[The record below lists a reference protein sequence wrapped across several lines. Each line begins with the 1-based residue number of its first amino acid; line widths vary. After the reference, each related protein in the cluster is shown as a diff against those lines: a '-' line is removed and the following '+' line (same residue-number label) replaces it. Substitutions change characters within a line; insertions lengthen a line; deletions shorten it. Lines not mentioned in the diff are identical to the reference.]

1 MNDEIII
8 KAKADIEVIK
18 HRIYEVRGLRVMLDR
33 DLAEL
38 YNVETRALNQA
49 VRRNIDRFPEDF
61 MFVMT
66 DDEMNAWKSQIVMSN
81 SIRMGMR
88 RPPVVFTELGI
99 AMLSSVLR
107 SETAIQVNINIMRA
121 FVMIRQAVAAWQDT
135 NLKVEQFWGVGEKT
149 AQHLHNMGVFTGK
162 QLRGLTIQQL
172 TTQFGKMGKVLYDFA
187 RGIDERP
194 VITEWVRKSVGCER
208 TYINDLTKKE
218 DMLAELDTLA
228 DELET
233 RLTRNNFKGR
243 TLVLKV
249 KFNDFKQ
256 STHSSSE
263 NGVIEHKE
271 RIMSLVR
278 QLLDDVDFQQRPV
291 RLLGITVTNP
301 VEDEVRRGPVQLYIE
316 WPPYPI
322 SEKDAE

>member
-1 MNDEIII
+1 MNEEIII
-8 KAKADIEVIK
+8 QANADIEVIK

-121 FVMIRQAVAAWQDT
+121 FVAIHHAIGAWQGV
-135 NLKVEQFWGVGEKT
+135 NLKVEQFSHKVDNLNARVDEI
-149 AQHLHNMGVFTGK
+149 LHEQNENNMEMAVQINALNDALD
-162 QLRGLTIQQL
+162 QLREKPTMPRKRIGFKTENTICGQNFDRKIMKETKQDA
-172 TTQFGKMGKVLYDFA
+172 KMA
-187 RGIDERP
+187 
-194 VITEWVRKSVGCER
+194 
-208 TYINDLTKKE
+208 
-218 DMLAELDTLA
+218 A
-228 DELET
+228 
-233 RLTRNNFKGR
+233 
-243 TLVLKV
+243 
-249 KFNDFKQ
+249 
-256 STHSSSE
+256 
-263 NGVIEHKE
+263 
-271 RIMSLVR
+271 
-278 QLLDDVDFQQRPV
+278 
-291 RLLGITVTNP
+291 
-301 VEDEVRRGPVQLYIE
+301 
-316 WPPYPI
+316 
-322 SEKDAE
+322 

>member
-8 KAKADIEVIK
+8 KANADIEVIK

-66 DDEMNAWKSQIVMSN
+66 EDEMNAWKSQIVMSN

-121 FVMIRQAVAAWQDT
+121 FVAIRHAIGAWQGV
-135 NLKVEQFWGVGEKT
+135 NLKVEQLSHKVDNLNARVDEI
-149 AQHLHNMGVFTGK
+149 LHEQNENNMEMAVQIDALNDALD
-162 QLRGLTIQQL
+162 QLRE
-172 TTQFGKMGKVLYDFA
+172 KPSM
-187 RGIDERP
+187 P
-194 VITEWVRKSVGCER
+194 RKRIG
-208 TYINDLTKKE
+208 
-218 DMLAELDTLA
+218 
-228 DELET
+228 
-233 RLTRNNFKGR
+233 
-243 TLVLKV
+243 
-249 KFNDFKQ
+249 FKQ
-256 STHSSSE
+256 DS
-263 NGVIEHKE
+263 K
-271 RIMSLVR
+271 
-278 QLLDDVDFQQRPV
+278 
-291 RLLGITVTNP
+291 
-301 VEDEVRRGPVQLYIE
+301 
-316 WPPYPI
+316 
-322 SEKDAE
+322 

>member
-8 KAKADIEVIK
+8 KANADIEVIK
-18 HRIYEVRGLRVMLDR
+18 HRIYEVRGQRVMLDR

-121 FVMIRQAVAAWQDT
+121 FVAIRHAIGAWQGV
-135 NLKVEQFWGVGEKT
+135 NLKVEQLSHKVDNLNARVDEI
-149 AQHLHNMGVFTGK
+149 LHEQNENNMEMAVQISALNDALD
-162 QLRGLTIQQL
+162 QLREKP
-172 TTQFGKMGKVLYDFA
+172 TT
-187 RGIDERP
+187 P
-194 VITEWVRKSVGCER
+194 RKRIG
-208 TYINDLTKKE
+208 
-218 DMLAELDTLA
+218 
-228 DELET
+228 
-233 RLTRNNFKGR
+233 
-243 TLVLKV
+243 
-249 KFNDFKQ
+249 FKQ
-256 STHSSSE
+256 DS
-263 NGVIEHKE
+263 K
-271 RIMSLVR
+271 
-278 QLLDDVDFQQRPV
+278 
-291 RLLGITVTNP
+291 
-301 VEDEVRRGPVQLYIE
+301 
-316 WPPYPI
+316 
-322 SEKDAE
+322 